1 MSATTKNRDVADILQ
16 KFSVCDPGRVIFTKT
31 DETSTLGMIV
41 NLLADK
47 DISLSFL
54 TNGQSVPD
62 DIIPASA
69 DKLAALLLR
78 E

>member
-1 MSATTKNRDVADILQ
+1 
-16 KFSVCDPGRVIFTKT
+16 
-31 DETSTLGMIV
+31 MIV

-47 DISLSFL
+47 DISLSFM

-62 DIIPASA
+62 DIVPATA